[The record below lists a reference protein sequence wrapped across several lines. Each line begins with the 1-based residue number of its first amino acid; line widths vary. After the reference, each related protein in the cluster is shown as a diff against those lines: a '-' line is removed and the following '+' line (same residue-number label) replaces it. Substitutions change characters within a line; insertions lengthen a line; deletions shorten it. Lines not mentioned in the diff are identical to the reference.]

1 MVDRRDVVAA
11 AGVLALAG
19 CAVAQP
25 DQRTRD
31 GKTTVVDV
39 TPDFR
44 IEVTADPAS
53 GVASIRLIGANGE
66 KFLTEIDAKARHV
79 DPAFDR
85 GDAMIEVRDLTTG
98 GKSDKKWNRTTLRL
112 RFPIGARIKGEPLR
126 SHSGHARPIIIE
138 C

>member
-11 AGVLALAG
+11 AGALALAG

-25 DQRTRD
+25 DRRPD
-31 GKTTVVDV
+31 GKTTVIEV

-44 IEVTADPAS
+44 IEITPDPAS
-53 GVASIRLIGANGE
+53 GAASIKLIGANGE
-66 KFLTEIDAKARHV
+66 RFLTEIDAKARHD

-85 GDAMIEVRDLTTG
+85 GDALLEVRDLTTS
-98 GKSDKKWNRTTLRL
+98 GKRDKKWNRTTLRV

-126 SHSGHARPIIIE
+126 AHSGHARPVIVE